1 MLDDGT
7 PLFQQI
13 ADQLSADVVDGAL
26 VEGERVPS
34 TNEFAAF
41 TGSIRRPPRRAS
53 TCWST
58 TAFWKSGA
66 ASACSSCPG
75 RGIG

>member
-1 MLDDGT
+1 MLDEGT
-7 PLFQQI
+7 PLFLQI
-13 ADQLSADVVDGAL
+13 ADQLSSDIVDGAL
-26 VEGERVPS
+26 AEGDRVPS

-41 TGSIRRPPRRAS
+41 TGSIRRPRPRAS

-58 TAFWKSGA
+58 TASWKSAA
-66 ASACSSCPG
+66 ASACSSCPV